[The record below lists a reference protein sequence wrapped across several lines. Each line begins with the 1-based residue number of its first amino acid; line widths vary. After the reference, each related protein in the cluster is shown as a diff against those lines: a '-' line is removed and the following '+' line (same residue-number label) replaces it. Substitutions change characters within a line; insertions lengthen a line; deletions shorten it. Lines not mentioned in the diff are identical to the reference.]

1 MPSRLAC
8 VIEDIGEN
16 KRRQG
21 MASTVEDTDLFLE
34 CYVACRHGLI
44 YVRNYLE
51 LRRKIGIREGVRFE
65 ISVG

>member
-1 MPSRLAC
+1 MSYPGACPLYFGMPSRFAC

-34 CYVACRHGLI
+34 C
-44 YVRNYLE
+44 
-51 LRRKIGIREGVRFE
+51 
-65 ISVG
+65 SVSVDMD